1 MQYNASFDKY
11 LFKTS
16 KKSTSINTY
25 CKFLIFFIR
34 HRLQKLLINRTS
46 KSKLGLPKPDDR
58 F

>member
-1 MQYNASFDKY
+1 MCELFRFKIHQYNKRY
-11 LFKTS
+11 IKTLLQ
-16 KKSTSINTY
+16 ILN
-25 CKFLIFFIR
+25 FFIR